1 MNGWFDGDDGWVRP
15 MAIEVTDF
23 YGRRY
28 RVGESDRELLGH
40 SRTWVLVA
48 ACAAMLVAGAGQYGF
63 GLIVGGSYGLLAI
76 WVATQ
81 AIAVFPLALLR
92 ERTHVPPTAAM
103 IVGAVLTAVGDLFA
117 GPWSAVL
124 GGLGAAVVYGTC
136 FGVVAKWF
144 PERRTYLGLVSGAFA
159 AGAVLFWTPLPI
171 IAVVVIAACGF
182 LLKEPPADWWPQRP
196 DPRKWALD
204 KTVNLSLRHSRPAI
218 RRYTP
223 GELLRCPTSA
233 VMYVLVACAAAAW
246 LFDVAYLAAF
256 VAASGWGYAFA
267 AVAVCLLTLAG
278 GVARWATGW
287 AGQRFGVGRVV
298 RSTLALGA
306 LGQLMLIVA
315 GQHQNGVLLAFA
327 ALLVGTTAG
336 CCYALLPALVEA
348 HFGDQAGLL
357 NFGLVYSAK
366 AAGGVVGIGAAA
378 SVVGLYG
385 YAAGFLLAAGL
396 AVVAAIAGGMLRQP
410 GVPRLLVPA

>member
-1 MNGWFDGDDGWVRP
+1 
-15 MAIEVTDF
+15 MATEVTDF

-40 SRTWVLVA
+40 SRNWVLAA
-48 ACAAMLVAGAGQYGF
+48 ACVAMLVAGAGQYGF
-63 GLIVGGSYGLLAI
+63 GLIVGGDYWLLAI

-81 AIAVFPLALLR
+81 AVAVFPMAWLR
-92 ERTHVPPTAAM
+92 ERLHVKPMLAM
-103 IVGAVLTAVGDLFA
+103 LVGAVLTAAGDLFQ
-117 GPWSAVL
+117 GPATAVL

-144 PERRTYLGLVSGAFA
+144 PERRTYLGLVSGSFA
-159 AGAVLFWTPLPI
+159 AGAVLFATPLPI
-171 IAVVVIAACGF
+171 IALVVITAAGIV
-182 LLKEPPADWWPQRP
+182 LREPPPDWWPEKP

-218 RRYTP
+218 RNYTP
-223 GELLRCPTSA
+223 GQLLRCPTSA

-246 LFDVAYLAAF
+246 LFDVAYTAAF
-256 VAASGWGYAFA
+256 VASSGWGYAFA
-267 AVAVCLLTLAG
+267 AVTVCVLTLAS

-287 AGQRFGVGRVV
+287 AGEQFGVGRVV
-298 RSTLALGA
+298 RAALALGA
-306 LGQLMLIVA
+306 LGQLLMIVA
-315 GQHQNGVLLAFA
+315 GQHQSGVLMVFA
-327 ALLVGTTAG
+327 ALLAGTTAG

-366 AAGGVVGIGAAA
+366 AVGGIVGIGLATTMVAT
-378 SVVGLYG
+378 YG
-385 YAAGFLLAAGL
+385 FAAGFLLAAGL
-396 AVVAAIAGGMLRQP
+396 GVLGAVAGAMLRQP

>member
-1 MNGWFDGDDGWVRP
+1 
-15 MAIEVTDF
+15 MATEVTDF

-40 SRTWVLVA
+40 SRNWVLAA
-48 ACAAMLVAGAGQYGF
+48 ACVAMLVAGAGQYGF
-63 GLIVGGSYGLLAI
+63 GLIVGGDYWLLAI

-81 AIAVFPLALLR
+81 AVAVFPMAWLR
-92 ERTHVPPTAAM
+92 ERLHVKPMLAM
-103 IVGAVLTAVGDLFA
+103 LVGAVLTAAGDLFQ
-117 GPWSAVL
+117 GPATAVL

-144 PERRTYLGLVSGAFA
+144 PERRTYLGLVSGSFA
-159 AGAVLFWTPLPI
+159 AGAVLFATPLPI
-171 IAVVVIAACGF
+171 IALVVITAAGIV
-182 LLKEPPADWWPQRP
+182 LREPPPDWWPEKP

-218 RRYTP
+218 RNYTP
-223 GELLRCPTSA
+223 GQLLRCPTSA

-246 LFDVAYLAAF
+246 LFDVAYTAAF
-256 VAASGWGYAFA
+256 VASSGWGYAFA
-267 AVAVCLLTLAG
+267 AVTVCVLTLAS

-287 AGQRFGVGRVV
+287 AGEQFGVGRVV
-298 RSTLALGA
+298 RAALALGA
-306 LGQLMLIVA
+306 LGQLLMIVA
-315 GQHQNGVLLAFA
+315 GQHQSGVLMVFA

-366 AAGGVVGIGAAA
+366 AVGGIVGIGLATTMVAT
-378 SVVGLYG
+378 YG
-385 YAAGFLLAAGL
+385 FAAGFLLAAGL
-396 AVVAAIAGGMLRQP
+396 GVLGAVAGAMLRQP

>member
-1 MNGWFDGDDGWVRP
+1 
-15 MAIEVTDF
+15 MATEVTDF

-40 SRTWVLVA
+40 SRNWVLAA
-48 ACAAMLVAGAGQYGF
+48 ACVAMLVAGAGQYGF
-63 GLIVGGSYGLLAI
+63 GLIVGGNYWLLAI

-81 AIAVFPLALLR
+81 AVAVFPMAWLR
-92 ERTHVPPTAAM
+92 ERLHVKPMLAM
-103 IVGAVLTAVGDLFA
+103 VAGAVLTAAGDLFQ
-117 GPWSAVL
+117 GPVTAVL

-144 PERRTYLGLVSGAFA
+144 PERRTYLGLVSGSFA
-159 AGAVLFWTPLPI
+159 AGAVLFATPLPV
-171 IAVVVIAACGF
+171 IALVVITAAG
-182 LLKEPPADWWPQRP
+182 LLLREPPPEWWPKKP

-218 RRYTP
+218 RHYTP
-223 GELLRCPTSA
+223 SQLLRCPTSA

-246 LFDVAYLAAF
+246 LFDVAYTATF
-256 VAASGWGYAFA
+256 VASSGWGYAFA
-267 AVAVCLLTLAG
+267 AVTVSVLTLAS

-287 AGQRFGVGRVV
+287 AGEQFGVGRVV
-298 RSTLALGA
+298 RAALALGA
-306 LGQLMLIVA
+306 LGQLLMIVA
-315 GQHQNGVLLAFA
+315 GQHQSGVLMVFA

-366 AAGGVVGIGAAA
+366 AVGGIVGIGLTTTMVAT
-378 SVVGLYG
+378 YG
-385 YAAGFLLAAGL
+385 FAAGFLLAAGL
-396 AVVAAIAGGMLRQP
+396 GVLGAVAGGMLRQP

>member
-1 MNGWFDGDDGWVRP
+1 MVG
-15 MAIEVTDF
+15 EVTDF

-40 SRTWVLVA
+40 SRNWVLAA
-48 ACAAMLVAGAGQYGF
+48 ACVAMVVAGAGQYGF
-63 GLIVGGSYGLLAI
+63 GLIMGGGSYWLLAI

-81 AIAVFPLALLR
+81 GVAVFPLALLR
-92 ERTHVPPTAAM
+92 ERLHVRPSVAM

-124 GGLGAAVVYGTC
+124 GGIGAAIVYGTC

-144 PERRTYLGLVSGAFA
+144 PERRTYLGLVSGSFA
-159 AGAVLFWTPLPI
+159 AGAILYATPLPI
-171 IAVVVIAACGF
+171 IAVVVITACG
-182 LLKEPPADWWPQRP
+182 LLLREPPADWWPQRP

-204 KTVNLSLRHSRPAI
+204 KELNLGLRHSRPAI

-223 GELLRCPTSA
+223 AELLRCPTSA

-246 LFDVAYLAAF
+246 LFDVAYMAAF
-256 VAASGWGYAFA
+256 VASSGWGYAFA
-267 AVAVCLLTLAG
+267 AVAVCLLTLAS

-287 AGQRFGVGRVV
+287 AGERFGVGRVV
-298 RSTLALGA
+298 RATLALGA
-306 LGQLMLIVA
+306 CGQLLLIVA
-315 GQHQNGVLLAFA
+315 GQHQAGVLLAFA
-327 ALLVGTTAG
+327 ALLGGTTAG

-366 AAGGVVGIGAAA
+366 AVGGIVGIGLAA
-378 SVVGLYG
+378 SIVGWYG

-396 AVVAAIAGGMLRQP
+396 GVLGAIAGSLLRQP
-410 GVPRLLVPA
+410 GVPRLLVTA

>member
-1 MNGWFDGDDGWVRP
+1 
-15 MAIEVTDF
+15 MATEVTDF

-40 SRTWVLVA
+40 SRNWVLAA
-48 ACAAMLVAGAGQYGF
+48 ACVAMLVAGAGQYGF
-63 GLIVGGSYGLLAI
+63 GLIVGGDYWLLAI

-81 AIAVFPLALLR
+81 AVAVFPLALLR
-92 ERTHVPPTAAM
+92 ERLHVRPTVAM
-103 IVGAVLTAVGDLFA
+103 IAGAVLTAVGDLFA

-124 GGLGAAVVYGTC
+124 GGLGAAVVYGTS

-144 PERRTYLGLVSGAFA
+144 PERRTYLGLVSGSFA
-159 AGAVLFWTPLPI
+159 AGAILFATPLPI
-171 IAVVVIAACGF
+171 TALVVITACGF
-182 LLKEPPADWWPQRP
+182 FLKEPPANWWPQRP

-218 RRYTP
+218 RRYSP
-223 GELLRCPTSA
+223 AELLRCPTSA

-246 LFDVAYLAAF
+246 LFDVAFMAAF
-256 VAASGWGYAFA
+256 VASSGWGYAFA
-267 AVAVCLLTLAG
+267 AVAVCLLTLAS

-287 AGQRFGVGRVV
+287 AGERFGVGRVV
-298 RSTLALGA
+298 RAALALGA
-306 LGQLMLIVA
+306 LGQLLLIVA
-315 GQHQNGVLLAFA
+315 GQHQTGVLLAFA

-366 AAGGVVGIGAAA
+366 AVGGVVGIGVAA
-378 SVVGLYG
+378 SIVGVYG

-396 AVVAAIAGGMLRQP
+396 GVVAAVAGGLLRQP

>member
-1 MNGWFDGDDGWVRP
+1 MVS
-15 MAIEVTDF
+15 EVTDF

-40 SRTWVLVA
+40 SRNWVLAA
-48 ACAAMLVAGAGQYGF
+48 ACVAMLVAGAGQYGF
-63 GLIVGGSYGLLAI
+63 GLIVGGEYWLLAI

-81 AIAVFPLALLR
+81 AVAVFPLAWLR
-92 ERTHVPPTAAM
+92 ERLHVRPTLAM
-103 IVGAVLTAVGDLFA
+103 IAGAMLTALGDLFA
-117 GPWSAVL
+117 GAWTAVL
-124 GGLGAAVVYGTC
+124 GGLGAAIVYGAC

-144 PERRTYLGLVSGAFA
+144 PERRTCLGLVSGAFA
-159 AGAVLFWTPLPI
+159 AGSVLFATPLSI
-171 IAVVVIAACGF
+171 IAVVVITACGF
-182 LLKEPPADWWPQRP
+182 VLREPPPDWWPAKP

-204 KTVNLSLRHSRPAI
+204 KTLNLSLKHNRPAI

-223 GELLRCPTSA
+223 GQLLRCPTSA

-246 LFDVAYLAAF
+246 LFDVAYMAAF
-256 VAASGWGYAFA
+256 VASSGWGYAFA
-267 AVAVCLLTLAG
+267 AVAVCVLTLAS

-287 AGQRFGVGRVV
+287 AGERFGVGRVV
-298 RSTLALGA
+298 RTALALGA
-306 LGQLMLIVA
+306 LGQLLLIVA
-315 GQHQNGVLLAFA
+315 GQHQAAVLLVFA

-366 AAGGVVGIGAAA
+366 AVGGIVGIGLTTTMVAT
-378 SVVGLYG
+378 YG

-396 AVVAAIAGGMLRQP
+396 GVLGALAGGMLRQP

>member
-1 MNGWFDGDDGWVRP
+1 
-15 MAIEVTDF
+15 MATEVTDF

-40 SRTWVLVA
+40 SRNWVLAA
-48 ACAAMLVAGAGQYGF
+48 ACVAMMVAGAGQYGF
-63 GLIVGGSYGLLAI
+63 GLIVGGNYWLLAI

-81 AIAVFPLALLR
+81 AVAVFPLALLR
-92 ERTHVPPTAAM
+92 ERRHVRPTPAM
-103 IVGAVLTAVGDLFA
+103 IVGAVLCAVGDLFA
-117 GPWSAVL
+117 GTWSAVL
-124 GGLGAAVVYGTC
+124 GGIGAAIVYGTC
-136 FGVVAKWF
+136 FATVAKWF

-159 AGAVLFWTPLPI
+159 AGAVLFWAPLPI
-171 IAVVVIAACGF
+171 IAIPVIAVCGIV
-182 LLKEPPADWWPQRP
+182 LREPPRDWWPQRP
-196 DPRKWALD
+196 DPRTWALD
-204 KTVNLSLRHSRPAI
+204 KNVNLSLRHSRPAI
-218 RRYTP
+218 RRYSP

-233 VMYVLVACAAAAW
+233 AMCALVACAAAAW
-246 LFDVAYLAAF
+246 LFDVAYTAAF
-256 VAASGWGYAFA
+256 VASSGWGYAFA
-267 AVAVCLLTLAG
+267 AITVCLLTLAS

-287 AGQRFGVGRVV
+287 AGERFGVARVI
-298 RSTLALGA
+298 RAALALGA
-306 LGQLMLIVA
+306 LGQLTMIVA
-315 GQHQNGVLLAFA
+315 GQHQAGVLLAFA

-366 AAGGVVGIGAAA
+366 AVGGLVGIGAAA
-378 SVVGLYG
+378 TIVGTYG

-396 AVVAAIAGGMLRQP
+396 GVVAAIAGGMLRQP